1 MPKQNQPITHRPK
14 VADESTGTGTE
25 RHGKHRE
32 QDEALPGTGDEKG
45 GLSRYAGESS
55 PVALRRRTTPGRARR
70 RQFEIANA
78 RDYGLNGGKSGFKT
92 G

>member
-14 VADESTGTGTE
+14 VEDENTGTGSE

-32 QDEALPGTGDEKG
+32 QDEALPGRGDEKG
-45 GLSRYAGESS
+45 GLSRYSGESTQPSRSAGERPQGEHDKRNPRSWK
-55 PVALRRRTTPGRARR
+55 PGSR
-70 RQFEIANA
+70 E
-78 RDYGLNGGKSGFKT
+78 KT